1 MIKKMMD
8 NYKLLIAIPLIVTIL
23 SLVAFSTIGLDQ
35 GIELQGGT
43 IATIKLNEPTSSQII
58 TEKISKLGVK
68 EIRILNNNGNDLNIQ
83 FAAGI
88 NSAKFSSDVKDL
100 GNVTS
105 YNEVSPILS
114 SEAMNQVLLAV
125 GFAFL
130 FMAISVFIVFREP
143 VPSIAVILAAFCD
156 IVMAVGG
163 MCIFNIPLSIA
174 SVGGILMLIGYS
186 VDTDILLTTRLFRRK
201 EGTIEKRAEDAM
213 KTGLTMSFA
222 AIASMAVLYVVTLIY
237 MPEAS
242 TLTEIAAVLI
252 IGLLADII
260 ATWFMNLGILRW
272 YLGG

>member
-8 NYKLLIAIPLIVTIL
+8 NYKLLIAIPLVVTIL
-23 SLVAFSTIGLDQ
+23 SLVAVSTIGLDQ

-114 SEAMNQVLLAV
+114 SEAMNQVLWAV

-222 AIASMAVLYVVTLIY
+222 AIASMAVLYMVTSIY